1 MRGRWVSNERNLLPI
16 YSTSKRV
23 PVYFTESP
31 IKDGKCHMYW
41 GEVQQS
47 IMDALQDIV
56 NGKTK

>member
-1 MRGRWVSNERNLLPI
+1 MPNERNLLPI
-16 YSTSKRV
+16 YSTSKEYQY
-23 PVYFTESP
+23 YFTESP